1 MSSTGNGDG
10 KLEYVVGRR
19 EVEGDE
25 WVVGLDDDDDDDLY
39 DSEEDY

>member
-1 MSSTGNGDG
+1 MSSTGNEDG
-10 KLEYVVGRR
+10 KLEYVVERR

-25 WVVGLDDDDDDDLY
+25 WVVGLDDDDDLY